1 MSALKRR
8 CVAEKVALA
17 SAFHVDPTQ
26 FLDMQKQV
34 LTRTSRQNVGA
45 YDGADAFGS

>member
-1 MSALKRR
+1 MTALTRR
-8 CVAEKVALA
+8 CEADKVALS
-17 SAFHVDPTQ
+17 SAFHVDHTQ

-45 YDGADAFGS
+45 YVGADAFGS